1 MTHWNIIAGLLIILF
16 AGIIVGLQVYKKN
29 KESTGKPMTMDEFL
43 DAYGDNIIHALQSA
57 IAVLSVNMDE
67 FDTQED
73 YEAAIIRTTITEL
86 KENAKEFGLNSTVI
100 NLFDEDTLTTIIMNC
115 FKKNT
120 VQCFEDVSYK
130 TIMAHTAIIDNSV
143 VEKAAN
149 TESTTEE
156 TTIKE

>member
-29 KESTGKPMTMDEFL
+29 KESTGKAMTMDEFL
-43 DAYGDNIIHALQSA
+43 EAYGDNIIHALQSA

-67 FDTQED
+67 FDTQEE
-73 YEAAIIRTTITEL
+73 YEAAIIKTTIVEL
-86 KENAKEFGLNSTVI
+86 KENAKEFGLNPTII
-100 NLFDEDTLTTIIMNC
+100 NLFDEDTLTAIIMNC

-120 VQCFEDVSYK
+120 VKCFEDVSYK

-143 VEKAAN
+143 VEKAA
-149 TESTTEE
+149 ESESVKEE
-156 TTIKE
+156 TTTKE